1 MHNYNYIEIA
11 KETPRKRGVLIPQ
24 NELVNHLGDVPVYR
38 SMYLYDSQAV
48 DFADANNNSLRNY
61 YGARAIDNIL
71 IDIDREQN
79 TDDFTLRKCQGICYQ
94 LTSEFD
100 LQEHSFRVFFSGSG
114 YHIII
119 PNSVFNF
126 APSEELPFHVK
137 ETMIKL
143 FPDIDAM
150 VYMRTGLY
158 RVAHTLNKKTG
169 LYKVPLTYNEVMNST
184 WQKIHDLAKTPRYEF
199 PYTELFGDSE
209 LEGYKVSEVAIS
221 RTMGKVMEPRKIATC
236 IQTMFNQG
244 PQQGSRHK
252 TMLRMISHYRRNGI
266 PSTAAKAIMLEWNDG
281 QLRDQEVIDQVEY
294 SYNKGYK
301 YGCQD
306 DLMMSLCN
314 PKCIYYKRKDY
325 SVEVMTAQTMQQDL
339 SSRLTTDFT
348 GRSYNFSS
356 QLGLNNVDCTFF
368 PGDLVT
374 IFGPTG
380 SSKTTLAHNI
390 ALGYDHFNDRIN
402 EKAQIPTLY
411 LSLELAGWYMHRRS
425 LQIAANQ
432 SKDSVTADYNNIYP
446 LVKDKV
452 SHISVQTVAPT
463 LEQIQTKITELQ
475 PSMVIVDY
483 IDLVETPPSVRGEYE
498 QIKYISH
505 GLSNMA
511 VNNDIIIVQVSQ
523 VSRDYSRNEVLDLY
537 AGKGSGAIENASR
550 KVIGLNGQ
558 ANSPNKEVKLFKNT
572 DGELFNTMLEWT
584 PSFRL
589 RRTHV

>member
-1 MHNYNYIEIA
+1 MQAYNYIEIA
-11 KETPRKRGVLIPQ
+11 KETPRKRGVLIPYS
-24 NELVNHLGDVPVYR
+24 ELSSHIGNVPLYR
-38 SMYLYDSQAV
+38 SMYRYNEKAV
-48 DFADANNNSLRNY
+48 DFADANNNSMRNY
-61 YGARAIDNIL
+61 YGIRAIDNIL

-79 TDDFTLRKCQGICYQ
+79 TDEYTLRKCQQIVYS
-94 LTSEFD
+94 LTNDLD
-100 LQEHSFRVFFSGSG
+100 LQEHNFRVYFSGSG
-114 YHIII
+114 YHITI

-126 APSEELPFHVK
+126 TPQEELPFHVK
-137 ETMIKL
+137 ETMVKL
-143 FPDIDAM
+143 LPEIDSM

-158 RVAHTLNKKTG
+158 RVAHTINKKTG
-169 LYKVPLTYNEVMNST
+169 LYKVPLTFSETMGCT
-184 WQKIHDLAKTPRYEF
+184 WQKIHDLAKTPRLEF
-199 PYTELFGDSE
+199 PYTELHGDGE
-209 LEGYKVSEVAIS
+209 LEDRKISEVTIS
-221 RTMGKVMEPRKIATC
+221 RPMGKVMEPRKIATC
-236 IQTMFNQG
+236 VQTMFSQG
-244 PQQGSRHK
+244 PQQGTRHK

-266 PSTAAKAIMLEWNDG
+266 PSSAAKAIMIEWNDG
-281 QLRDQEVIDQVEY
+281 QLNEQEVIDQVEY

-301 YGCQD
+301 YGCND
-306 DLMMSLCN
+306 ELMSSLCN
-314 PKCIYYKRKDY
+314 PKCIHYKRKDY
-325 SVEVMTAQTMQQDL
+325 LVDVMSAEDMQANL
-339 SSRLTTDFT
+339 SERLTTDFT
-348 GRSYNFSS
+348 GRSYNFSK
-356 QLGLNNVDCTFF
+356 QLGLNVDCTFY

-390 ALGYDHFNDRIN
+390 ALGYDHFNDRIDEN
-402 EKAQIPTLY
+402 AQVSTLY

-432 SKDSVTADYNNIYP
+432 SKEAVTADYKSIYP
-446 LVKDKV
+446 LVANKV
-452 SHISVQTVAPT
+452 KHINVQTVAPT

-511 VNNDIIIVQVSQ
+511 VNNDVIIVQVSQ

-572 DGELFNTMLEWT
+572 DGELFETMLEWT

-589 RRTHV
+589 RRIHV

>member
-1 MHNYNYIEIA
+1 MN
-11 KETPRKRGVLIPQ
+11 GIP
-24 NELVNHLGDVPVYR
+24 LYR
-38 SMYLYDSQAV
+38 SMYLYNSSAV

-61 YGARAIDNIL
+61 YGTRAIDNVL
-71 IDIDREQN
+71 IDVDREQN
-79 TDDFTLRKCQGICYQ
+79 TDEYTLRKCQALVFQ
-94 LTSEFD
+94 MTDELD
-100 LQEHSFRVFFSGSG
+100 LQEHNFRVFFSGSG
-114 YHIII
+114 YHIVL

-126 APSEELPFHVK
+126 EPCEELPFHVK
-137 ETMIKL
+137 ETMTKL
-143 FPDIDAM
+143 FPDIDSM

-158 RVAHTLNKKTG
+158 RVAHTINKKTG
-169 LYKVPLTYNEVMNST
+169 LYKVPLTYAEIMSST
-184 WQKIHDLAKTPRYEF
+184 WQKIHDLAKTPRYDF
-199 PYTELFGDSE
+199 PYTELMGDGE
-209 LEGYKVSEVAIS
+209 LEGYRVTETTIS
-221 RTMGKVMEPRKIATC
+221 RPMGKVMEPRKIATC
-236 IQTMFNQG
+236 VQTMFSQG

-266 PSTAAKAIMLEWNDG
+266 PSSAAKAIMLEWNDG
-281 QLRDQEVIDQVEY
+281 QLNEQEVIDQVEY

-301 YGCQD
+301 YGCND
-306 DLMMSLCN
+306 ELMSSLCN

-325 SVEVMTAQTMQQDL
+325 NVDVMSANDLQADLQT
-339 SSRLTTDFT
+339 RLTTDFT
-348 GRSYNFSS
+348 GRCYNFSKM
-356 QLGLNNVDCTFF
+356 LGLKHVDCVFY

-390 ALGYDHFNDRIN
+390 ALGYNHFDDRIDST
-402 EKAQIPTLY
+402 AQIPTLY
-411 LSLELAGWYMHRRS
+411 LSLELSGWYMHRRS

-432 SKDSVTADYNNIYP
+432 SKESVTADYNNIYS

-452 SHISVQTVAPT
+452 SHINVQTVAPT

-483 IDLVETPPSVRGEYE
+483 IDLVDTPPSVRGEYE

-505 GLSNMA
+505 GLSSMA
-511 VNNDIIIVQVSQ
+511 VNNDVIIIQISQ

-550 KVIGLNGQ
+550 KVVGLNGQ
-558 ANSPNKEVKLFKNT
+558 ANSPNKDIKLFKNT
-572 DGELFNTMLEWT
+572 DGELFETEVEWT

-589 RRTHV
+589 RRTNV